1 MTSTK
6 QENESVSILAFAVR
20 VVVFAV
26 LLMPIIVTTS
36 TFFPFVVG
44 KAVYARVMT
53 EIAVLFWVPLIIIST
68 KYRPRFHWIFV
79 AIGSYIGISFIS
91 ALMGVSF
98 QVSFWSTF
106 ERMQGIN
113 DLIHWMIYITIM
125 VSICRSK
132 EDWIALITLNLLVSI
147 MVCTIGIGHFVEV
160 NLISSLF
167 PFITENTRLES
178 TLGNATYIGAFC
190 GTNLFLGAALT
201 ALSLQKKT
209 NPTVNNTTPRIRNR
223 RTQRGRRTNPNAS
236 NSWYENNLIYL
247 RSFWIFAATVNG
259 FALIMSGT
267 RGAILGITIATI
279 FIAAV
284 YIIKGDNKI
293 FKRLSIVPFIG
304 LLTITLLLLLGQ
316 GSPSIE
322 KYKDGIPI
330 LARLT
335 SISLDDASIISRKQT
350 WEAGLRAFT
359 DKPIFGWGP
368 ENFIVAWGRYFDESS
383 GVTERFDQA
392 HNKIIE
398 ELTTR
403 GITGLIAYLAIWI
416 VLSTIIFKQF
426 IGTKGAE
433 QGFVILIAGGLCTYF
448 VQNLFLF
455 DTPTSYSQ
463 FVIML
468 AVVVSL
474 PNITEYG
481 DSRVDEE
488 SGSKSNTL
496 KAYLPK
502 LGAHLKRTHTV
513 VAAVGV
519 AAPLILFALYYLNIQ
534 PYKAAQ
540 HVLEGKISAQQGR
553 WNEAFPHFKSAL
565 ENSHGMSNQPRFQM
579 LKEFTQGWPYM
590 TESERKTSI
599 NIMDKESHK
608 AIALEPDNF
617 RVHYF
622 LSRYYMVAATLQP
635 DLLKRAEVYL
645 LTAERLGPRTIE
657 SRVGREIY
665 TNWYKI
671 FGISASGQ

>member
-1 MTSTK
+1 MTSTRP
-6 QENESVSILAFAVR
+6 ENEGVAILAFAVR

-79 AIGSYIGISFIS
+79 AISSYICISFIS
-91 ALMGVSF
+91 AIMGVSF

-132 EDWIALITLNLLVSI
+132 QDWITLITLNLLVSVI
-147 MVCTIGIGHFVEV
+147 VCSIGIGHFVQV

-201 ALSLQKKT
+201 SLSLQGRS
-209 NPTVNNTTPRIRNR
+209 NSTVNKADRQIKKR
-223 RTQRGRRTNPNAS
+223 RSQRRRRTNPNTS
-236 NSWYENNLIYL
+236 NSWYGKNLIYL

-259 FALIMSGT
+259 LALIMSGT

-284 YIIKGDNKI
+284 YIIKGDNNI
-293 FKRLSIVPFIG
+293 FRRLSIVPFIG

-316 GSPSIE
+316 GNPSIE
-322 KYKDGIPI
+322 KYKDRIPVFT
-330 LARLT
+330 RLT
-335 SISLDDASIISRKQT
+335 SISMDDASIISRKQT

-403 GITGLIAYLAIWI
+403 GVTGLIAYLAIWI
-416 VLSTIIFKQF
+416 VLGTIIFKQF
-426 IGTKGAE
+426 IGTRGGE

-474 PNITEYG
+474 PNITGEG
-481 DSRVDEE
+481 ESSVEE
-488 SGSKSNTL
+488 EAGPQSNTL
-496 KAYLPK
+496 RAYLPNF
-502 LGAHLKRTHTV
+502 GNRLKRSHTAV
-513 VAAVGV
+513 IAAGV
-519 AAPLILFALYYLNIQ
+519 AVPLILFALYYLNVQ

-540 HVLEGKISAQQGR
+540 HVLAGKITAQQGR

-565 ENSHGMSNQPRFQM
+565 ANSHGMSNQPRFQM
-579 LKEFTQGWPYM
+579 LKEFTQGWPNM

-599 NIMDKESHK
+599 DIMEEESHK

-635 DLLKRAEVYL
+635 DLLKRAQVYL
-645 LTAERLGPRTIE
+645 LTTERLGPRTIE